1 MSSKPISVSRSPR
14 PLFARP
20 LPWVLF
26 ALLGG
31 MSAGAHAEA
40 YLPAVGGGGGSQFK
54 APCAQGQLLAGFE
67 LRAGDDV
74 DAIRPICAIAA
85 SAGEVNLQ
93 PVASDWYGGAG
104 GGVESLTCPS
114 STPVVTGMYVA
125 AEGENTVIV
134 NTIHLYC
141 GLASETQAAASDYP
155 SAVFDGPTIRGV
167 KFSFPG
173 TVAKESNFKAGRYD
187 CPAGQVAVGVHGRSG
202 AWLDEVGL
210 ICGAPVVPPPA
221 VALGRVNKPVA
232 LGRVKTPRKPA
243 LTDAAPTLVPPQ
255 TDPASRRIEAVRPVT
270 SVSSTQAEPPIC
282 ANARQAR
289 ARKSPAAASLEAQC
303 RAAGG
308 TP

>member
-1 MSSKPISVSRSPR
+1 MSSNSIRVSRSPR
-14 PLFARP
+14 PLSARP
-20 LPWVLF
+20 LPLVLC
-26 ALLGG
+26 ALMVG

-40 YLPAVGGGGGSQFK
+40 YLPTVGGGGGGQFK

-67 LRAGDDV
+67 LRVGDDV

-85 SAGEVNLQ
+85 SASEVNLQ
-93 PVASDWYGGAG
+93 PVTSEWYGGAG
-104 GGVESLTCPS
+104 GGIESLMCPS

-173 TVAKESNFKAGRYD
+173 TVGKESHFRGARYD

-210 ICGAPVVPPPA
+210 ICGAPVVPSA

-232 LGRVKTPRKPA
+232 LGRVKTSRKPA
-243 LTDAAPTLVPPQ
+243 LTDAASTAVSVQ
-255 TDPASRRIEAVRPVT
+255 TGPASGRIEAVRAVP

-289 ARKSPAAASLEAQC
+289 ARKSPAAAGLEAQC